1 MIKEMIKNP
10 KGFMNSQSGKLI
22 CDMFGCFWKYLG
34 KGWVLFFREII
45 LVTLGISK
53 GYFVL

>member
-1 MIKEMIKNP
+1 MIKNP